1 MRTIMIDGAAKVAC
15 PKCSH
20 HFPLSDGLSR
30 QTIERH
36 AEEFERAVAEQSKAL
51 ERQLVAEKE
60 KALSKFRDEEL
71 QLRRRLR
78 ELEEADKNRDGTIDR
93 GEYHQAVV
101 ESFYFRDK
109 GKKGYLLAEELR
121 EASPEAFRAAD
132 RKSDGRLT
140 LDEYVN
146 ALFIDFDKADTDRDG
161 ALTFEEIRVY
171 SRSAR

>member
-1 MRTIMIDGAAKVAC
+1 MRASNARIVRAHVRREGLGRAGFPLGAA
-15 PKCSH
+15 S
-20 HFPLSDGLSR
+20 
-30 QTIERH
+30 
-36 AEEFERAVAEQSKAL
+36 AL
-51 ERQLVAEKE
+51 AAAL
-60 KALSKFRDEEL
+60 ALSPVSAGAQTPPSPPVQERFT
-71 QLRRRLR
+71 Q
-78 ELEEADKNRDGTIDR
+78 ADKNRDGTIDR